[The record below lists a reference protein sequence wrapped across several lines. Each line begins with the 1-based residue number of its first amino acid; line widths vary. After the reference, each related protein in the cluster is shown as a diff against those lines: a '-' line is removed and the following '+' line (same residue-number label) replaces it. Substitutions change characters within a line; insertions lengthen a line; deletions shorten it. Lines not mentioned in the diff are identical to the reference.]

1 MGRFFMLIYLKTQ
14 AKNTTDRK
22 LNQDIVTSAITMNMG
37 KFWKVNI
44 PGASLNISVILSYS
58 LSSFNFGLRGMRG
71 SSSSMRIW

>member
-44 PGASLNISVILSYS
+44 PEASLNISVILS
-58 LSSFNFGLRGMRG
+58 
-71 SSSSMRIW
+71 